1 MTGSSGGTTTY
12 QRKNMNS
19 LIFET
24 VGHISWSSNIVAS
37 AVYFGLEEVRFT
49 MLMIPTHFVNE
60 LVARFLSRIFA
71 R

>member
-1 MTGSSGGTTTY
+1 M
-12 QRKNMNS
+12 
-19 LIFET
+19 
-24 VGHISWSSNIVAS
+24 AS